1 MNRNERIIHNI
12 GIFVIGIFLGVAAA
26 VAVYVGAFSREEPK
40 PERENIRIMDR
51 QSTMTTNVKA
61 W

>member
-12 GIFVIGIFLGVAAA
+12 GIFVIGIFIGVALAA
-26 VAVYVGAFSREEPK
+26 AAYLGFFSSEPE
-40 PERENIRIMDR
+40 PERENIRITER
-51 QSTMTTNVKA
+51 ESAWTTNVKA

>member
-12 GIFVIGIFLGVAAA
+12 GIMVLGVFLGVALA
-26 VAVYVGAFSREEPK
+26 VAVYVGVFSREEPK
-40 PERENIRIMDR
+40 SERENIRILDR

>member
-1 MNRNERIIHNI
+1 MNRNDRIIHNI
-12 GIFVIGIFLGVAAA
+12 GIMVIGIFLGVVLAIAA
-26 VAVYVGAFSREEPK
+26 YTGFFGGEQET
-40 PERENIRIMDR
+40 ERENIRITDR

>member
-12 GIFVIGIFLGVAAA
+12 GIMVIGIFLGVALAIAA
-26 VAVYVGAFSREEPK
+26 YTGFFGGEQET
-40 PERENIRIMDR
+40 ERENIRITDR

>member
-12 GIFVIGIFLGVAAA
+12 GIMVIGIFLGVALA
-26 VAVYVGAFSREEPK
+26 VAVAVGVFSREEKEPQ
-40 PERENIRIMDR
+40 RENIRITDR

>member
-12 GIFVIGIFLGVAAA
+12 GIMVLGVFLGVALA
-26 VAVYVGAFSREEPK
+26 VVVYVGVFCREEPK
-40 PERENIRIMDR
+40 SERENIRILDR
-51 QSTMTTNVKA
+51 QPTMTTNVKA